1 MKINNKSIAV
11 FIFVLIFVIYGN
23 SLKNKY
29 SLDDHIVNSNNKLTQ
44 LGIKGISEIFK
55 NYSFS
60 EKNFNYAY
68 RPIVIT
74 SFAIEYQLF
83 GTSPQVSHLISVLLY
98 ALFCILLFRFLQLLF
113 PDISIWIKLFAVI
126 LFVVHPIHAELV
138 DNIKSRDDLLVA
150 LFGISLLIQFLK
162 YLHDKKEFRIIII
175 ALFLCLGYFSKQTI
189 VLYAATIP
197 LIYMIRGNQERK
209 WFSIIGISAS
219 ILILFIGIKF
229 LKNYLLI
236 DEEPDRSFL
245 FFENPLIGQSLI
257 EKLPTGITVGLVY
270 LKMLFWPQ
278 NLSYY
283 YGYNQIPIA
292 TWGSILVY
300 LSLFVHSF
308 LIYYMIKIIRTNS
321 FLSFAIFC
329 YLINVL
335 AFSNLFALMPGI
347 VAERF
352 IFFGSIGFSMCFSFF
367 IFKLFEK
374 LNWFKSSSTGFLN
387 GKIIFVLLI
396 IVLFCSAKVIV
407 RNKSWYDNF
416 SLVSSDVKNVM
427 KSAKVHDMYAY
438 HLLAKIKVERNPQK
452 RNDFIK
458 EGIKQCEL
466 AIYIY
471 PDFATSWNNLG
482 TLYFAERNY
491 EKAEICFQKLLAIE
505 PSDANPMF
513 NLGNIYL
520 MQLKYDLARLYYEKA
535 LSQNPNLFD
544 LIPVYKKLVIETGK
558 TTEAINFLVE
568 LSEMFPESYDLNLLL
583 IDLYNTK
590 NDYKNML
597 IYLNKANTLKP
608 SIELA
613 SYIEKITKFIP
624 TK

>member
-1 MKINNKSIAV
+1 MKINNKSIVVCILILV
-11 FIFVLIFVIYGN
+11 FTIYGN

-44 LGIKGISEIFK
+44 QGFKGIPEIFK

-74 SFAIEYQLF
+74 SFAIEYSFF
-83 GTSPQVSHLISVLLY
+83 GTSPKISHLISILLY
-98 ALFCILLFRFLQLLF
+98 AFFCILLFRFLQLLF
-113 PDISIWIKLFAVI
+113 PDISVWIKIFAVI
-126 LFVVHPIHAELV
+126 LFIVHPIHTELV
-138 DNIKSRDDLLVA
+138 DNIKSRDELLA
-150 LFGISLLIQFLK
+150 AIFGMSLMIQYLK
-162 YLHDKKEFRIIII
+162 YLLDKNKYRILFF

-189 VLYAATIP
+189 VIYSACIPFLY
-197 LIYMIRGNQERK
+197 LIKGNQEKK

-219 ILILFIGIKF
+219 LIILFIGIKF

-236 DEEPDRSFL
+236 GEQPDRSFL
-245 FFENPLIGQSLI
+245 FFENPLVGQSFL
-257 EKLPTGITVGLVY
+257 EKLPTGMTVGITY

-283 YGYNQIPIA
+283 YGYNQIPIV

-300 LSLFVHSF
+300 LSLIFHS
-308 LIYYMIKIIRTNS
+308 LLVYYIIKTIRTNS

-352 IFFGSIGFSMCFSFF
+352 IFFGSIGFSMAVSFF
-367 IFKLFEK
+367 AFKLFEK
-374 LNWFKSSSTGFLN
+374 INWFRSSSTSLLN
-387 GKIIFVLLI
+387 GKIIFVILLM
-396 IVLFCSAKVIV
+396 VLLCSAKVIE
-407 RNKSWYDNF
+407 RNKTWYDNF
-416 SLVSSDVKNVM
+416 SLVSSDVKNVI

-466 AIYIY
+466 ALYIY

-491 EKAEICFQKLLAIE
+491 QKAEVCFQKLLAIE

-513 NLGNIYL
+513 NLGNIYQ

-535 LSQNPNLFD
+535 LNQNPDLFD
-544 LIPVYKKLVIETGK
+544 LIPVYKKFLVERVK
-558 TTEAINFLVE
+558 TTEAIDFLIG
-568 LSEMFPESYDLNLLL
+568 LSNRFPQNYDLNLLL

-597 IYLNKANTLKP
+597 VYLNKANTLKP
-608 SIELA
+608 SPELV

-624 TK
+624 E